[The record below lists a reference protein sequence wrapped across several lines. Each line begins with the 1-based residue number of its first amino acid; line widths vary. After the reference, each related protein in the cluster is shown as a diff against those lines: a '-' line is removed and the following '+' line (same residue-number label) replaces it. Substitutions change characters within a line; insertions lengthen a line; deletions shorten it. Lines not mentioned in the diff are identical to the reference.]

1 MCATWCAHS
10 PSEPSVTAKEAPPLD
25 KHHLPL
31 DKEIALKYVTWL
43 VEKRIADGADTR
55 RDFCEQ
61 AGFHPKLLY
70 SNPHLVAI
78 EKLFQDSSS
87 LERLGD
93 MTLREWLMYHYYYI
107 HQGYRYGAPRLQQ
120 KWLGHDIIKTP
131 MDCWVYQEIIWETR
145 PDYVVELGVMFGG
158 ATHFYA
164 SILEMVGHGEVIGI
178 DVSLAKA
185 KAPQSPRIRYLEGSS
200 VAPDMIER
208 VRALTAGKRV
218 LVIAD
223 SDHEKSHVLAEI
235 RGYAPLV
242 HVGGYFVV
250 EDSLNDV
257 MGYHPVPNEG
267 PKAAARA
274 FLAENDAFV
283 ADRRWGERYVM
294 TLNPDGFLLRVK

>member
-1 MCATWCAHS
+1 MTQT
-10 PSEPSVTAKEAPPLD
+10 PVAPQDAPLA
-25 KHHLPL
+25 L
-31 DKEIALKYVTWL
+31 DREIAMKYVAWL
-43 VEKRIADGADTR
+43 VEKRAADSSESR
-55 RDFCEQ
+55 RAFCEQ
-61 AGFHPKLLY
+61 AGYHPKLLY
-70 SNPHLVAI
+70 NSPHIAGV
-78 EKLFQDSSS
+78 EKLFRDQSSI
-87 LERLGD
+87 ERLGD
-93 MTLREWLMYHYYYI
+93 MTLREYLMYHYYYI

-145 PDYVVELGVMFGG
+145 PDYVIELGVMFGG

-164 SILEMVGHGEVIGI
+164 SILDMVGHGEVIGI

-185 KAPQSPRIRYLEGSS
+185 KPAQSKRIRYLEGSS
-200 VAPDMIER
+200 TAPGMVEK
-208 VRALTAGKRV
+208 VRSIVAGKRV

-223 SDHEKSHVLAEI
+223 SDHEKRHVLGEI
-235 RGYAPLV
+235 RAYAPMV

-267 PKAAARA
+267 PQAAARA
-274 FLAENDAFV
+274 FLAETDDFV
-283 ADRRWGERYVM
+283 TDRRWGERYLM